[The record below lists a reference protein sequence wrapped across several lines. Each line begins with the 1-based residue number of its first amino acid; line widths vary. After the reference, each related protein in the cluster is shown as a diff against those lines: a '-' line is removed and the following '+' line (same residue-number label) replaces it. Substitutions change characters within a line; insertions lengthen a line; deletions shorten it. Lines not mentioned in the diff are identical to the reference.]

1 MLLIKIL
8 AYLMIVQ
15 GVIFTVL
22 AVVVII
28 EVDEWFAIVAGL
40 VVLGPISF
48 VVGILVLKKL
58 KSNVSLEALK
68 KLTKKSKK

>member
-8 AYLMIVQ
+8 AYIMIVQ

-22 AVVVII
+22 AVVVMI

-40 VVLGPISF
+40 VVLGPVSLA
-48 VVGILVLKKL
+48 VGILVLKKL
-58 KSNVSLEALK
+58 KTSTNLDFLK
-68 KLTKKSKK
+68 KNIKK